1 MDIPQFV
8 YTYAPVDGYLGNCQ
22 FGGGLT
28 HKASK
33 NIHM

>member
-22 FGGGLT
+22 FGGLT